1 MALTSISAT
10 SSATSEFSVR
20 PLTLD
25 DVAAGHCLTQQLN
38 WPHTKQDW
46 IFHVAN
52 GHGWVAIDDSGTV
65 IGTSLIWF
73 YGDNDATLG
82 LVIVDNAFRGRGV
95 ANALM
100 THTLEAA
107 GNRKIRLVATEMAV
121 KLYENLGFASSKKIT
136 IAQRQG
142 VIHSAKPLHA
152 NNGAIVRVASEQDYE
167 SILSLDLKAS
177 GMDRSKVIIS
187 LLSSSSSYVLEK
199 GDNISGFVMV
209 RESGRGKTF
218 GPLLASN
225 ETDAKLL
232 LSRALSEHTGF
243 CRIDVPED
251 AEDLGLWL
259 DQNGLPIIDS
269 GLLMQNVN
277 NDLFNQSNVKVY
289 SLISQALL

>member
-1 MALTSISAT
+1 MAVSSISVTTA
-10 SSATSEFSVR
+10 FSLR
-20 PLTLD
+20 TMKLE
-25 DVAAGHCLTQQLN
+25 DVAAGYRLTQQLG

-52 GHGWVAIDDSGTV
+52 GHGWVAIDGSGTI
-65 IGTSLIWF
+65 IGSSLIWF

-82 LVIVDNAFRGRGV
+82 LVIVDKAFRGRGV

-107 GNRKIRLVATEMAV
+107 GNRKIRLIATEMAV
-121 KLYENLGFASSKKIT
+121 KLYQNLGFAPSKKIK
-136 IAQRQG
+136 IAQHQG
-142 VIHSAKPLHA
+142 VIDSTKPLHA
-152 NNGAIVRVASEQDYE
+152 NNGATVRAASEQDYG

-177 GMDRSKVIIS
+177 GMDRSQVITT
-187 LLSSSSSYVLEK
+187 LLSCSSGYVLEK
-199 GDNISGFVMV
+199 GDKITGFVMV
-209 RESGRGKTF
+209 RKSGRGKTF

-259 DQNGLPIIDS
+259 DQNGLPSIDR

-277 NDLFNQSNVKVY
+277 NDLFNQGNVKVY